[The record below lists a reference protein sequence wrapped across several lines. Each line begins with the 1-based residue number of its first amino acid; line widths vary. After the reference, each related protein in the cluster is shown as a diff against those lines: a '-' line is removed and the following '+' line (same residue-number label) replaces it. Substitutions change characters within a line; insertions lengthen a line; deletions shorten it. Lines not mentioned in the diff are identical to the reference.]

1 MEHGDKPSCRRRVVL
16 GAALLL
22 TALVGCIAG
31 PAFAASAPATSPRE
45 HNAVAAAASSRSSS
59 VPRPTYNKRCETTA
73 KSQEAMDRCV
83 ASQVSQL
90 DGELAHALSVEA
102 TYLGHSGVSTTES
115 KWLSF
120 MRSECNLEKRPYAGG
135 SIQPLVY
142 GECERGLLFIRVSEI
157 RSVVD
162 SLPS

>member
-1 MEHGDKPSCRRRVVL
+1 MEHEDRSSCRRRPVL
-16 GAALLL
+16 AAVLL
-22 TALVGCIAG
+22 TALVGCFAG
-31 PAFAASAPATSPRE
+31 PAFGASAPATSLRE
-45 HNAVAAAASSRSSS
+45 QNAVATAASSRSASI
-59 VPRPTYNKRCETTA
+59 PPPTYNKKCETTA
-73 KSQEAMDRCV
+73 KSQEAMDRCA